1 MIHLLDWPSLIFVLS
16 FILLSASAW
25 LGSRYLSKYR
35 DQDTDSVFDLG
46 VIQTATLTLLGLI
59 IGFTFSMA
67 ITRYDLRQT
76 LEESEANAI
85 GTEYLRA
92 DLLPAKSAVHTKALL
107 MQYLD
112 QRIAFYTTR
121 GDDQKEALRNQTEIA
136 QMTLWNEILPFIKT
150 QNGATSALIASGMND
165 VLNSE
170 GYTQAAWWNRIPIA
184 AWCLMVAIAVFANA
198 LVGYGAHDFKKNRGL
213 FLIFPLIV
221 SVAFFLI
228 ADIDSPTRGI
238 IRIKAHNLLSLQT
251 SLQAQQNSIPPSLS
265 H

>member
-1 MIHLLDWPSLIFVLS
+1 MIHLLDWPSLIFILS
-16 FILLSASAW
+16 FLLLSLSAW
-25 LGSRYLSKYR
+25 VGSRFFSRYR
-35 DQDTDSVFDLG
+35 NPDTDSVFDLG

-92 DLLPAKSAVHTKALL
+92 DLLPASSAAQTKVLL
-107 MQYLD
+107 MRYLD
-112 QRIAFYTTR
+112 QRIAFYSTR
-121 GDDQKEALRNQTEIA
+121 GDDQKEALRSQTELA
-136 QMTLWNEILPFIKT
+136 QKALWNEILPYIKI
-150 QNGATSALIASGMND
+150 QNGATSALVASGMTD

-184 AWCLMVAIAVFANA
+184 AWCLMIAIAVFANA
-198 LVGYGAHDFKKNRGL
+198 LVGYGAHDFRKNRGL
-213 FLIFPLIV
+213 FLIFPLII

-238 IRIKAHNLLSLQT
+238 IRIEAHNLLSLQN
-251 SLQAQQNSIPPSLS
+251 SLQAQQNSIPPSPS